1 MIKYFMVFYDGF
13 TYIHK
18 LLDFRRIG
26 GESALS
32 LGIYI
37 GRLYTSHLPLGV
49 GVISAFSAFS
59 VAIHRGGFP
68 PWCFFHLSG
77 WFSSG
82 GACITIIYKLFSKKY
97 KKIIYI

>member
-1 MIKYFMVFYDGF
+1 MVFYDGI

-37 GRLYTSHLPLGV
+37 GYLYTCHLALGC
-49 GVISAFSAFS
+49 GVFSAFSAFS

-68 PWCFFHLSG
+68 PWGFFHLSG

-82 GACITIIYKLFSKKY
+82 GGGACVLKLFIKFFTKNIKK
-97 KKIIYI
+97 

>member
-1 MIKYFMVFYDGF
+1 MVFYDGI

-32 LGIYI
+32 LDIYR
-37 GRLYTSHLPLGV
+37 GGLYTCHLALGA

-82 GACITIIYKLFSKKY
+82 ACVLLLFINFFPKNIKK
-97 KKIIYI
+97 

>member
-18 LLDFRRIG
+18 LLDFRREG
-26 GESALS
+26 GKFALS

-37 GRLYTSHLPLGV
+37 GSLYTCHLALGV

-82 GACITIIYKLFSKKY
+82 LGVLLLFINFFPKNIKK
-97 KKIIYI
+97 